1 MCWFLIHCARA
12 HLALSVLKLVEC
24 TFFSEFS
31 YARTNY
37 IQNFPEIIKPT
48 KKVES
53 LVEAA
58 STKNAALV
66 FKKPP
71 TSLRKTR
78 PQVFNIYVLEAWGE
92 NASSERVLDVYG
104 ELPHQQQFMI
114 MTPSFQNHSELEF
127 FIFLNQIVQSL

>member
-1 MCWFLIHCARA
+1 MPGPIKFKI
-12 HLALSVLKLVEC
+12 SLKL
-24 TFFSEFS
+24 S
-31 YARTNY
+31 NL
-37 IQNFPEIIKPT
+37 P
-48 KKVES
+48 KKWNHWS
-53 LVEAA
+53 
-58 STKNAALV
+58 KNAALV

-78 PQVFNIYVLEAWGE
+78 RQVFNIYVLEAWGE

>member
-1 MCWFLIHCARA
+1 MFKIRQFAKLI
-12 HLALSVLKLVEC
+12 LTEEIGILNLDLSFVLIFNSLCPRPFSFVSFKIGGQLGLVEC

-66 FKKPP
+66 F
-71 TSLRKTR
+71 
-78 PQVFNIYVLEAWGE
+78 
-92 NASSERVLDVYG
+92 
-104 ELPHQQQFMI
+104 
-114 MTPSFQNHSELEF
+114 
-127 FIFLNQIVQSL
+127 